1 MLIASKDRR
10 RDQAEYEFQEW
21 FEKDKEKRDEKS
33 KKVKDFVDKINEDK
47 VNKKKEA
54 SRKYNY
60 WKEQKDFD
68 AYLNNESQMIIEER
82 EKRKSKDDLYRRKAN
97 KQVFNSW
104 LNKKHQERQD
114 TRQKVN
120 RKIRTW
126 NI

>member
-104 LNKKHQERQD
+104 LNKKHLERQD
-114 TRQKVN
+114 TRQKVY